1 MKQDELTAW
10 RKKRGITLSAIVRS
24 TKISSRYL
32 EAIERGRFRDL
43 PGGAYDISYIRQ
55 YAKAIHYDAD
65 DILDSYRRATMPA
78 TAAAAPAPSPT
89 LAGRVRDRLRALL
102 PGRTSAV
109 GRSPSRLRRAADAY
123 PR

>member
-1 MKQDELTAW
+1 MKQDELSAW

-32 EAIERGRFRDL
+32 EAIESGRFRDL

-55 YAKAIHYDAD
+55 YARAIQYDAD
-65 DILDSYRRATMPA
+65 DLLDRYRSVMMPAAVPAPPPTFAERVRARLQAMLHPRRAT
-78 TAAAAPAPSPT
+78 AA
-89 LAGRVRDRLRALL
+89 
-102 PGRTSAV
+102 

>member
-10 RKKRGITLSAIVRS
+10 RKKKGITLSAIVRS

-55 YAKAIHYDAD
+55 YARAIQYDAD
-65 DILDSYRRATMPA
+65 DILDAYRRVMMPA
-78 TAAAAPAPSPT
+78 AAAAPAPPET
-89 LAGRVRDRLRALL
+89 FAGRVRERLRALL
-102 PGRTSAV
+102 PRRTSAA